1 MVARPRSPDGNN
13 VAITIKVSDNAAA
26 AIDSARGG
34 LTRSAWVRG
43 TLLAMLGTSPVA
55 ATATVPPAAGTE
67 PRKPQRAEA
76 VKVPPVLAAAGLVP
90 ASLLP
95 KPRRCSHPGKR
106 SVGGWC
112 DDCDHRILIGGEW
125 A

>member
-13 VAITIKVSDNAAA
+13 VAITIKVSDNAAS

-34 LTRSAWVRG
+34 LTRSAWARG
-43 TLLAMLGTSPVA
+43 TLLAALGTSPVA
-55 ATATVPPAAGTE
+55 AAGAGPPAAGTE

-90 ASLLP
+90 ASSLP
-95 KPRRCSHPGKR
+95 ARRRCTHQGTR
-106 SVGGWC
+106 VIGGYC
-112 DDCDHRILIGGEW
+112 KDCDHRIEPGGAW